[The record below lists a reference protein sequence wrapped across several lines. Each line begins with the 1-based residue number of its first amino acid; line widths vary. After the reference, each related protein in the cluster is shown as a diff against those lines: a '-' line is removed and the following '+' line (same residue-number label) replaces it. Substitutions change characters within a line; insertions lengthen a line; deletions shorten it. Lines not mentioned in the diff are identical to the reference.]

1 MSRTVTP
8 DRKQHPSL
16 VTRAKR
22 ALWHHWLTGE
32 LPPRS
37 TRWDDFPQKHPVLSF
52 LAVAIVGLA
61 FCYLVAVVLFAWWAQ
76 GVAP

>member
-1 MSRTVTP
+1 MS
-8 DRKQHPSL
+8 
-16 VTRAKR
+16 
-22 ALWHHWLTGE
+22 G
-32 LPPRS
+32 
-37 TRWDDFPQKHPVLSF
+37 FPQRHPVLSF